1 MPFLQLKLVSKIEI
15 GQNSTCSFSHQ
26 GGSIGR
32 SNDCDWTLLDVDRY
46 ISNKHALISYQ
57 NEQFI
62 ITDMSSNGVFINNAN
77 IPLGKQNTHILNQ
90 ADRIKIGSYEIEVE
104 NLQIVDTPVQVGNQS
119 SQVGD
124 GDLLGLVMGDD
135 SSTHNDQE
143 TDYLNISTNDNYDH
157 HSSVDDGLGLNDI
170 LSGSSNYKT
179 PPVNTH
185 SASTFDNSAQNKPVF
200 TESDKHPVNH
210 PAQSHQPQSNQ
221 SQSNQHYVSNDSSIP
236 EDWELSGILPA
247 IQDYEPLKPNT
258 PRAQEPT
265 LEPQTE
271 QPDFME
277 PVAPIEQVKAA
288 PIEQAKA
295 IEPVAPIEQAR
306 PVEQSTAIDTPV
318 SHAPEL
324 VMEPKADIP
333 LQEEVIMSKVPTPA
347 QSSNEHDKSIDAK
360 VEQPMQSGSNE
371 FLLNLYNKLGLPKE
385 YLASIDEDVF
395 AEDIATVMLSTTK
408 GLMSLLNSRTVFK
421 QESRLSLTSVQPRSN
436 NPIKFSIDPADT
448 LEMLLLKKKKGYLT
462 AKESYDEA
470 VSDIQL
476 HQMAFLSGL
485 QATVTGVL
493 NQISPESIEKQINEK
508 GRSFM
513 GLKASSQYWQL
524 YKEKQE
530 LLAKSVTEN
539 LNEVLSTYF
548 SEAYQAQINH
558 FKNDKK

>member
-32 SNDCDWTLLDVDRY
+32 SNDCDWTLVDVDRY

-57 NEQFI
+57 NEQFL
-62 ITDMSSNGVFINNAN
+62 ITDTSSNGVFINNART
-77 IPLGKQNTHILNQ
+77 PLGKNNTHVITQ
-90 ADRIKIGSYEIEVE
+90 SDHIKIGRYEIEVDS
-104 NLQIVDTPVQVGNQS
+104 LQILDTPIQVENQS
-119 SQVGD
+119 AQVGD
-124 GDLLGLVMGDD
+124 GDLLGLVMGDAANHT
-135 SSTHNDQE
+135 SENE
-143 TDYLNISTNDNYDH
+143 ADYLNISKDNNFDLET
-157 HSSVDDGLGLNDI
+157 SSDESLGLNDI
-170 LSGSSNYKT
+170 LSGASNYPPSHKSEESIPSVEHQAEYQPEQKSEYFEPKK
-179 PPVNTH
+179 PPV
-185 SASTFDNSAQNKPVF
+185 
-200 TESDKHPVNH
+200 
-210 PAQSHQPQSNQ
+210 
-221 SQSNQHYVSNDSSIP
+221 SNQHSVSNDASIP

-247 IQDYEPLKPNT
+247 IQDYEPPKASPPITQESTESSFNVQPSPVQVDPVT
-258 PRAQEPT
+258 PVERVTPV
-265 LEPQTE
+265 
-271 QPDFME
+271 QPIAPVDPVTPVASITPVE
-277 PVAPIEQVKAA
+277 PVSPIEH
-288 PIEQAKA
+288 
-295 IEPVAPIEQAR
+295 VAPVVPSEPEKSNDSI
-306 PVEQSTAIDTPV
+306 V
-318 SHAPEL
+318 S
-324 VMEPKADIP
+324 
-333 LQEEVIMSKVPTPA
+333 QPTE
-347 QSSNEHDKSIDAK
+347 N
-360 VEQPMQSGSNE
+360 GSNE
-371 FLLNLYNKLGLPKE
+371 FLSTLYNKLGLPKE
-385 YLASIDEDVF
+385 YLASIDEEQF

-436 NPIKFSIDPADT
+436 NPIKFSIDPVDT

-493 NQISPESIEKQINEK
+493 NQISPESIENQINEK

-524 YKEKQE
+524 YKDKQE

-548 SEAYQAQINH
+548 SEAYQAQINN